1 MNLRALLVAACCF
14 ALALAPLSARAGSDV
29 RVSFAGGRVT
39 VVADNATI
47 VEILQEWERVGGSRF
62 VNAEKMPAGE
72 RVTLRLENEPETRA
86 IQVLLR
92 SAAGYLVAPRPAG
105 STSASTVGNVLIMPV
120 SRVASYAQAPPPAP
134 APMPGAAHTGAAS
147 DIRIAAGPPR
157 PDDDG
162 PVRREMPPGAAA
174 EQRRPIQ
181 QTEQALATM
190 QGPVQQGNVP
200 APVGQASPLGGV
212 QTQTVPGLGI
222 VTSSQPGVVIQN
234 PPRPGGRSIVI
245 TPTQPRRGGGGG

>member
-14 ALALAPLSARAGSDV
+14 ALALAPLSARAGGDV

-39 VVADNATI
+39 VIADNAT
-47 VEILQEWERVGGSRF
+47 VGEILREWERVGGSRF
-62 VNAEKMPAGE
+62 VNAEKIPAGE

-86 IQVLLR
+86 IEVLLR
-92 SAAGYLVAPRPAG
+92 SAAGYVVAPRPAG

-120 SRVASYAQAPPPAP
+120 SRVASYAQAPPAP
-134 APMPGAAHTGAAS
+134 VPMPGAANAG
-147 DIRIAAGPPR
+147 DLRIASGPPT

-162 PVRREMPPGAAA
+162 PVRREMPPDANA
-174 EQRRPIQ
+174 ERQRLIQ
-181 QTEQALATM
+181 QIDRLGAM
-190 QGPVQQGNVP
+190 QGPVQQGNAP
-200 APVGQASPLGGV
+200 APIGQASPLGGS

-234 PPRPGGRSIVI
+234 PPRPGGRSTVI

>member
-14 ALALAPLSARAGSDV
+14 ALALAPLSARGGDV

-39 VVADNATI
+39 VIADNATI
-47 VEILQEWERVGGSRF
+47 GEILREWERVGGSRF
-62 VNAEKMPAGE
+62 VNAEKIPARE

-86 IQVLLR
+86 IEVLLR
-92 SAAGYLVAPRPAG
+92 SAAGYVVARRPAG
-105 STSASTVGNVLIMPV
+105 STGASTVGNVLIMPV
-120 SRVASYAQAPPPAP
+120 SRVASYAQAPPSAP
-134 APMPGAAHTGAAS
+134 VPMPGNANDVRMATG
-147 DIRIAAGPPR
+147 RPT

-162 PVRREMPPGAAA
+162 PVRREMPPDTTA
-174 EQRRPIQ
+174 EQRQLMQ
-181 QTEQALATM
+181 QMQQVQQSLATM
-190 QGPVQQGNVP
+190 QGQGGNAA
-200 APVGQASPLGGV
+200 APIGQASPLGSS

-234 PPRPGGRSIVI
+234 PPRPGGRSTVI

>member
-14 ALALAPLSARAGSDV
+14 ALALAPLSARGGGDV

-47 VEILQEWERVGGSRF
+47 AEILREWERVGGSRF
-62 VNAEKMPAGE
+62 VNAEKIPATE

-86 IQVLLR
+86 IEVLLR
-92 SAAGYLVAPRPAG
+92 SAAGYVVAPRPAG

-134 APMPGAAHTGAAS
+134 GPMPGTANANEFRMAS
-147 DIRIAAGPPR
+147 GPPA

-162 PVRREMPPGAAA
+162 PVRRELPPEINA
-174 EQRRPIQ
+174 EQRRLIQ
-181 QTEQALATM
+181 EMEQRLATI
-190 QGPVQQGNVP
+190 QGPVQQGNAP
-200 APVGQASPLGGV
+200 APIGQASPLGGS

-234 PPRPGGRSIVI
+234 PPRPGGRSTVI